1 MIRMVSGGWNPSR
14 MDRLGIFCLIVLST
28 AIAAGV
34 ARFRVLRD
42 AARRDVDGIDGD
54 IRKMQEVM
62 KGRKHE

>member
-1 MIRMVSGGWNPSR
+1 